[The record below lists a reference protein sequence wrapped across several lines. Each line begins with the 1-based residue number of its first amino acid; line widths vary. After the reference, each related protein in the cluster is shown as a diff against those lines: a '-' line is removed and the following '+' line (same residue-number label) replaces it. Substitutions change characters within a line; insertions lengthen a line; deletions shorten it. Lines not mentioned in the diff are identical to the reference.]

1 MTATMIGVFVV
12 LVDATALRK
21 RRSP

>member
-12 LVDATALRK
+12 LAGTAALHE
-21 RRSP
+21 RRRH